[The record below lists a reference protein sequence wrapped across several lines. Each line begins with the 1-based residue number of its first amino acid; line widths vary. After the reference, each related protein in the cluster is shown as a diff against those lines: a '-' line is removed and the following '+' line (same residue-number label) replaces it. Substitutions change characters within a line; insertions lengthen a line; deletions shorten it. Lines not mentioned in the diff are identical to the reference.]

1 MSLFNNLKI
10 AYQGKSN
17 YDLNRAYILFKII
30 NYKVISK
37 IITSLLRLLIS
48 VKIPIDTIVKLTV
61 YKHFCGGTS
70 IEDSKKTI
78 NKLWDYKIGTILNF
92 SAEGKKNEIEYK
104 RALSET
110 LESIEVAKNNS
121 KIPFAVF
128 KPTSLIKFNLLEN
141 KNFSEK
147 EKLELNLFHQRIN
160 IICKKAYK
168 NRVPVFIDAEESWI
182 QDAIDDVVYKM
193 MKKYNKKNVWIFNT
207 IQTYRID
214 SLKKVDFLIKDA
226 QKNKYLLGL
235 KIVRGAYHEKEIKR
249 ANEKNYQCPVFIR
262 KKDTD
267 ASFDNVIKLCIKN
280 IDLIS
285 ICAGTHNEQSSEL
298 LIKLMKKNKIS
309 KNDKRIYFSQLLGMS
324 DNISYNAAH
333 NGYNVA
339 KYVPYGPV
347 KDLIPYL
354 IRRAEE
360 NTSIAGQTGREL
372 NNIVLEKNR
381 RKKTN

>member
-37 IITSLLRLLIS
+37 ILTNLLRLLIS
-48 VKIPIDTIVKLTV
+48 VKMPIDTIVKLTV
-61 YKHFCGGTS
+61 YKHFCGGIS

-128 KPTSLIKFNLLEN
+128 KPTSLIKFNFLEN
-141 KNFSEK
+141 KNLSEK
-147 EKLELNLFHQRIN
+147 EKIELNLFYQRIN

-182 QDAIDDVVYKM
+182 QDAIDDIVYKM
-193 MKKYNKKNVWIFNT
+193 MKKYNKNNVWIFNT

-214 SLKKVDFLIKDA
+214 SLKKVDFLIKNA

-249 ANEKNYQCPVFIR
+249 ANEKNYQCPVFMR

-267 ASFDNVIKLCIKN
+267 ASFDNVIKLCVKN

-309 KNDKRIYFSQLLGMS
+309 KNDKRVYFSQLLGMS

-360 NTSIAGQTGREL
+360 NTSITGQTGREL
-372 NNIVLEKNR
+372 NNIILEKNR